1 MQASRRGSSSVSR
14 SWANVIEVATK
25 QDVQMAEVQ
34 PLEVPEEGQVERGAG
49 ETSRSEFM
57 LDVLSALARFGL
69 AVMWIYSGSTKL
81 GNHMTVTQ
89 SIEAYEI
96 FTPYWSN
103 LLANIIGPAEIAGGL
118 ILLLGI
124 KIRPAGWVSF
134 GVLVLF
140 IIGLSSAYH
149 RGLQIDCGCFG
160 PQPDSNGGDLLW
172 AIARDIGL
180 IAVTLFMIYRPF
192 KKFALYP

>member
-1 MQASRRGSSSVSR
+1 MTETSQLLSYSRPTG
-14 SWANVIEVATK
+14 WATVIEVTTK
-25 QDVQMAEVQ
+25 HDTKVDEAA
-34 PLEVPEEGQVERGAG
+34 LTEEEALDGAG
-49 ETSRSEFM
+49 ETSTSGRV
-57 LDVLSALARFGL
+57 LDVFSALARFGL
-69 AVMWIYSGSTKL
+69 AAVWIFAGATKL

-96 FTPYWSN
+96 FTPHWSS
-103 LLANIIGPAEIAGGL
+103 LLASIIGPAELAGGL

-140 IIGLSSAYH
+140 VIGLSSAYS

-160 PQPDSNGGDLLW
+160 PDPDSSGGELLW

>member
-1 MQASRRGSSSVSR
+1 MTETSQFLSYSRPTG
-14 SWANVIEVATK
+14 WATVIEVTTK
-25 QDVQMAEVQ
+25 HDTKVDEAV
-34 PLEVPEEGQVERGAG
+34 LTEEEALDGAG
-49 ETSRSEFM
+49 ETSTSGRV
-57 LDVLSALARFGL
+57 LDVFSALARFGL
-69 AVMWIYSGSTKL
+69 AAVWIFAGATKL

-96 FTPYWSN
+96 FTPYWSS
-103 LLANIIGPAEIAGGL
+103 LLASIIGPAELAGGL

-140 IIGLSSAYH
+140 VIGLSSAYS

-160 PQPDSNGGDLLW
+160 PDPDSSGGDLLW
-172 AIARDIGL
+172 VIARDIGL

>member
-1 MQASRRGSSSVSR
+1 MTETSQLLSYSRPTG
-14 SWANVIEVATK
+14 WATVIEVTTK
-25 QDVQMAEVQ
+25 HDTKVDEAA
-34 PLEVPEEGQVERGAG
+34 LTEEEALDGAG
-49 ETSRSEFM
+49 ETSTSGRV
-57 LDVLSALARFGL
+57 LDVFSALARFGL
-69 AVMWIYSGSTKL
+69 AAVWIFAGATKL

-96 FTPYWSN
+96 FTPHWSS
-103 LLANIIGPAEIAGGL
+103 LLASIIGPAELAGGL

-140 IIGLSSAYH
+140 VIGLSSAYS

-160 PQPDSNGGDLLW
+160 PDPDSSGGGLLW

>member
-1 MQASRRGSSSVSR
+1 MT
-14 SWANVIEVATK
+14 TK
-25 QDVQMAEVQ
+25 QDMQVAEAGS
-34 PLEVPEEGQVERGAG
+34 PDAPEVSELGQQEQGLG
-49 ETSRSEFM
+49 ETSRSDFV

-124 KIRPAGWVSF
+124 KIRPAGWVSLV
-134 GVLVLF
+134 VLVLF
-140 IIGLSSAYH
+140 VIGLASAYH

-160 PQPDSNGGDLLW
+160 PQPDSAGGDLLW
-172 AIARDIGL
+172 TIVRDIGL

>member
-1 MQASRRGSSSVSR
+1 MTQASPNKSSLVSTGSATVG
-14 SWANVIEVATK
+14 EVTTK
-25 QDVQMAEVQ
+25 EN
-34 PLEVPEEGQVERGAG
+34 GQA
-49 ETSRSEFM
+49 SISM

-69 AVMWIYSGSTKL
+69 AALWIYSGSTKL
-81 GNHMTVTQ
+81 GNHMTVMQ

-96 FTPYWSN
+96 FTEHWSN
-103 LLANIIGPAEIAGGL
+103 LLATIIGPAEIAGGL

-124 KIRPAGWVSF
+124 KLRPAGWVSI

-140 IIGLSSAYH
+140 IIGLASAYS

-160 PQPDSNGGDLLW
+160 PKPDSTGADLLW
-172 AIARDIGL
+172 AIARDIGF

>member
-1 MQASRRGSSSVSR
+1 MAIKQGAQ
-14 SWANVIEVATK
+14 VAE
-25 QDVQMAEVQ
+25 A
-34 PLEVPEEGQVERGAG
+34 GAVDG
-49 ETSRSEFM
+49 GDQWTEETSTSERA

-69 AVMWIYSGSTKL
+69 AAMWITSGASKI
-81 GNHMTVTQ
+81 GKHMTVTQ

-96 FTPYWSN
+96 FTPHWSG
-103 LLANIIGPAEIAGGL
+103 LLANLIGPLELAGGL

-140 IIGLSSAYH
+140 IIGLASAYA

-160 PQPDSNGGDLLW
+160 PDPDHTDGDLRW
-172 AIARDIGL
+172 AIIRDVGL

>member
-1 MQASRRGSSSVSR
+1 MTETSQLLSYSRPTG
-14 SWANVIEVATK
+14 WATVIEVTTK
-25 QDVQMAEVQ
+25 HDTKVDEAV
-34 PLEVPEEGQVERGAG
+34 LTEEEALDGAG
-49 ETSRSEFM
+49 ETSTSGRV
-57 LDVLSALARFGL
+57 LDVFSALARFGL
-69 AVMWIYSGSTKL
+69 AAVWIFAGATKL

-96 FTPYWSN
+96 FTPYWSS
-103 LLANIIGPAEIAGGL
+103 LLASIIGPAELAGGL

-140 IIGLSSAYH
+140 VIGLSSAYS

-160 PQPDSNGGDLLW
+160 PDPDSSGGNLLW

>member
-1 MQASRRGSSSVSR
+1 MT
-14 SWANVIEVATK
+14 TK
-25 QDVQMAEVQ
+25 HDTKVDEAA
-34 PLEVPEEGQVERGAG
+34 LTEEEALDGAG
-49 ETSRSEFM
+49 ETSTSGRV
-57 LDVLSALARFGL
+57 LDVFSALARFGL
-69 AVMWIYSGSTKL
+69 AAVWIFAGATKL

-96 FTPYWSN
+96 FTPYWSS
-103 LLANIIGPAEIAGGL
+103 LLASIIGPAELAGGL

-140 IIGLSSAYH
+140 VIGLSSSYS

-160 PQPDSNGGDLLW
+160 PDPDSAGGDLLW
-172 AIARDIGL
+172 AIARDVGL

>member
-1 MQASRRGSSSVSR
+1 MTETSQLLSYSRPTG
-14 SWANVIEVATK
+14 WATVIEVTTK
-25 QDVQMAEVQ
+25 HDTKVDEAA
-34 PLEVPEEGQVERGAG
+34 LTEEEALDGAG
-49 ETSRSEFM
+49 ETSTSGRV
-57 LDVLSALARFGL
+57 LDVFSALARFGL
-69 AVMWIYSGSTKL
+69 AAVWIFAGATKL

-96 FTPYWSN
+96 FTPHWSS
-103 LLANIIGPAEIAGGL
+103 LLANIIGPAELAGGL

-140 IIGLSSAYH
+140 IIGLSSAYS

-160 PQPDSNGGDLLW
+160 PDPDSAGGDLLW
-172 AIARDIGL
+172 AIARDVGL

>member
-1 MQASRRGSSSVSR
+1 VT
-14 SWANVIEVATK
+14 TK
-25 QDVQMAEVQ
+25 HDTKVDEAV
-34 PLEVPEEGQVERGAG
+34 LREEEALDGAG
-49 ETSRSEFM
+49 ETSTSGRV
-57 LDVLSALARFGL
+57 LDVFSALARFGL
-69 AVMWIYSGSTKL
+69 AAVWIFAGATKL

-96 FTPYWSN
+96 FTPYWSS
-103 LLANIIGPAEIAGGL
+103 LLASIIGPAELAGGL

-140 IIGLSSAYH
+140 VIGLSSAYS

-160 PQPDSNGGDLLW
+160 PDPDSAGGDLLW

>member
-1 MQASRRGSSSVSR
+1 MTETSQLLSYSRPTG
-14 SWANVIEVATK
+14 WATVIEVTTK
-25 QDVQMAEVQ
+25 HDTKVDEAA
-34 PLEVPEEGQVERGAG
+34 LTEEEALDGAG
-49 ETSRSEFM
+49 ETSTSGRV
-57 LDVLSALARFGL
+57 LDVFSALARFGL
-69 AVMWIYSGSTKL
+69 AAVWIFAGATKL

-96 FTPYWSN
+96 FTPHWSS
-103 LLANIIGPAEIAGGL
+103 LLASIIGPAELAGGL

-140 IIGLSSAYH
+140 VIGLSSAYS

-160 PQPDSNGGDLLW
+160 PDPDSAGGDLLW

>member
-1 MQASRRGSSSVSR
+1 MA
-14 SWANVIEVATK
+14 IK
-25 QDVQMAEVQ
+25 HDVQVTEADTREDGE
-34 PLEVPEEGQVERGAG
+34 PGAG
-49 ETSRSEFM
+49 ETSSSERV

-69 AVMWIYSGSTKL
+69 AAMWIVSGSTKL
-81 GNHMTVTQ
+81 GKHFAVTQ

-96 FTPYWSN
+96 FTPYWSS
-103 LLANIIGPAEIAGGL
+103 LLANLIGPLELAGGL

-124 KIRPAGWVSF
+124 KIRPAGWASF

-140 IIGLSSAYH
+140 VIGLTSAYA
-149 RGLQIDCGCFG
+149 RGLQIDCGCFA
-160 PQPDSNGGDLLW
+160 PDPNSTGGDLLW

>member
-1 MQASRRGSSSVSR
+1 MQ
-14 SWANVIEVATK
+14 VAEPDTL
-25 QDVQMAEVQ
+25 DGGE
-34 PLEVPEEGQVERGAG
+34 PGAG
-49 ETSRSEFM
+49 KTSTSERV

-69 AVMWIYSGSTKL
+69 AVMWIVRGTTKL
-81 GNHMTVTQ
+81 GNHMTVARN
-89 SIEAYEI
+89 IEAYDI
-96 FTPYWSN
+96 FTPYWSS
-103 LLANIIGPAEIAGGL
+103 LLANIIGPLELAGGL

-134 GVLVLF
+134 GVLLLF
-140 IIGLSSAYH
+140 VIGLSSAYA

-160 PQPDSNGGDLLW
+160 PDPDNTGGDLLW
-172 AIARDIGL
+172 AIIRDIGL

>member
-1 MQASRRGSSSVSR
+1 MQ
-14 SWANVIEVATK
+14 T
-25 QDVQMAEVQ
+25 AEVDTRDGD
-34 PLEVPEEGQVERGAG
+34 VPGAG
-49 ETSRSEFM
+49 ETSKSGLV

-69 AVMWIYSGSTKL
+69 AAMWIASGATKL
-81 GNHMTVTQ
+81 GKHLYVTQ

-96 FTPYWSN
+96 FTPYWSS
-103 LLANIIGPAEIAGGL
+103 LLAHLIGPLELAGGL

-140 IIGLSSAYH
+140 VIGLSSAYH

-160 PQPDSNGGDLLW
+160 PNPDGAAGDLLL

>member
-1 MQASRRGSSSVSR
+1 MSQT
-14 SWANVIEVATK
+14 WANVIEVTTK
-25 QDVQMAEVQ
+25 QDVQVAAS
-34 PLEVPEEGQVERGAG
+34 EVPEFPEAGQPAAEAG
-49 ETSRSEFM
+49 ETSRSEIV

-81 GNHMTVTQ
+81 GNHMTVTR

-103 LLANIIGPAEIAGGL
+103 LLANIIGPAEMAGGL

-124 KIRPAGWVSF
+124 KIRPTGWVSV

-140 IIGLSSAYH
+140 VIGLASAYH

-160 PQPDSNGGDLLW
+160 PNPEGASDDLLV
-172 AIARDIGL
+172 AIVRDIGL
-180 IAVTLFMIYRPF
+180 IAATLFMIYRPF
-192 KKFALYP
+192 QKFALYP

>member
-1 MQASRRGSSSVSR
+1 
-14 SWANVIEVATK
+14 
-25 QDVQMAEVQ
+25 MAE
-34 PLEVPEEGQVERGAG
+34 PDTRDSGESGAG
-49 ETSRSEFM
+49 ETSASERV

-69 AVMWIYSGSTKL
+69 AAMWIVSGASKL
-81 GNHMTVTQ
+81 GKHMTVAR

-96 FTPYWSN
+96 FTPYWSG
-103 LLANIIGPAEIAGGL
+103 LLANLIGPLELAGGL

-140 IIGLSSAYH
+140 VIGLTSAYA

-160 PQPDSNGGDLLW
+160 PDPDNTGGDLLW
-172 AIARDIGL
+172 AIIRDIGL

>member
-1 MQASRRGSSSVSR
+1 MT
-14 SWANVIEVATK
+14 TK
-25 QDVQMAEVQ
+25 QDAQVAEAQ
-34 PLEVPEEGQVERGAG
+34 PLEIPEEGQAERGAG

-57 LDVLSALARFGL
+57 LDALSALARFGL
-69 AVMWIYSGSTKL
+69 AVMWIYSGATKL
-81 GNHMTVTQ
+81 GNHMTVTR

-103 LLANIIGPAEIAGGL
+103 LLANIIGPAEIAVGL

-124 KIRPAGWVSF
+124 KIRPAGWVSL

-140 IIGLSSAYH
+140 VIGLASAYH

-160 PQPDSNGGDLLW
+160 PNPEGASDDLLV

>member
-1 MQASRRGSSSVSR
+1 MTETSQFLSYLRPTG
-14 SWANVIEVATK
+14 WATVIEVTTK
-25 QDVQMAEVQ
+25 HDTKVDEAV
-34 PLEVPEEGQVERGAG
+34 LREEEALDGAG
-49 ETSRSEFM
+49 ETSTSGRV
-57 LDVLSALARFGL
+57 LDVFSALARFGL
-69 AVMWIYSGSTKL
+69 AAVWIFAGATKL

-96 FTPYWSN
+96 FTPHWSS
-103 LLANIIGPAEIAGGL
+103 LLANIIGPAELAGGL

-140 IIGLSSAYH
+140 VIGLSSAYS

-160 PQPDSNGGDLLW
+160 PDPDSAGGDLLW
-172 AIARDIGL
+172 VIARDIGL

>member
-1 MQASRRGSSSVSR
+1 M
-14 SWANVIEVATK
+14 T
-25 QDVQMAEVQ
+25 
-34 PLEVPEEGQVERGAG
+34 EEEALDGAG
-49 ETSRSEFM
+49 ETSTSGRV
-57 LDVLSALARFGL
+57 LDVFSALARFGL
-69 AVMWIYSGSTKL
+69 AAVWIFAGATKL
-81 GNHMTVTQ
+81 GKHMTVTQ

-96 FTPYWSN
+96 FTPHWSS
-103 LLANIIGPAEIAGGL
+103 LLASIIGPAELAGGL

-140 IIGLSSAYH
+140 VIGLSSAYS

-160 PQPDSNGGDLLW
+160 PDPDSAGGDLLW

>member
-1 MQASRRGSSSVSR
+1 MSSA
-14 SWANVIEVATK
+14 WAKVIEVTTK
-25 QDVQMAEVQ
+25 QDAQVAAS
-34 PLEVPEEGQVERGAG
+34 EVPEFPEAGQLEVEAG
-49 ETSRSEFM
+49 GTSKSEFV
-57 LDVLSALARFGL
+57 LDALSALARFGL

-118 ILLLGI
+118 ILMLGI
-124 KIRPAGWVSF
+124 KIRPAGWVSV

-140 IIGLSSAYH
+140 VIGLASAYH
-149 RGLQIDCGCFG
+149 RGLQLDCGCFG
-160 PQPDSNGGDLLW
+160 PNPEGASDDLLV
-172 AIARDIGL
+172 AIVRDIGL
-180 IAVTLFMIYRPF
+180 IAATLFMIYRPF
-192 KKFALYP
+192 QKFALYP

>member
-1 MQASRRGSSSVSR
+1 MTETSQLLSYSRPTG
-14 SWANVIEVATK
+14 WATVIEVTTK
-25 QDVQMAEVQ
+25 HDTKVDEAA
-34 PLEVPEEGQVERGAG
+34 LTEEEALDGAG
-49 ETSRSEFM
+49 ETSTSGRV
-57 LDVLSALARFGL
+57 LDVFSALARFGL
-69 AVMWIYSGSTKL
+69 AAVWIFAGATKL

-96 FTPYWSN
+96 FTPYWSS
-103 LLANIIGPAEIAGGL
+103 LLASIIGPAELAGGL

-140 IIGLSSAYH
+140 VIGLSSAYS

-160 PQPDSNGGDLLW
+160 PDPDSAGGDLLW

>member
-1 MQASRRGSSSVSR
+1 MT
-14 SWANVIEVATK
+14 TK
-25 QDVQMAEVQ
+25 QDVQVAEAGSPAAPEVSELGQ
-34 PLEVPEEGQVERGAG
+34 PEQGVG
-49 ETSRSEFM
+49 ESSRSDFV
-57 LDVLSALARFGL
+57 LDALSALVRFGL

-140 IIGLSSAYH
+140 VIGLSSAYH

-160 PQPDSNGGDLLW
+160 PNPDSSGGGLLW

-180 IAVTLFMIYRPF
+180 IAATLFMIYRPF